1 MTSTHDG
8 QSPGGDSTSA
18 AIPRLSIFHQQN
30 GEPCQQFLNN
40 RASQDLTTF
49 VRRGLGVNAFSVG
62 AMPRAPLPSTA
73 KPPPGGFR
81 RGSVG
86 YRRASAAAFLAGA
99 GSLSVLYA
107 PQAVL
112 PLLAADFAIS
122 PAASSL
128 AISVSTGAIAVSLLP
143 MSSLSARWGYAR
155 VMTVSLA
162 VTTVLAV
169 LVPLSPTFATL
180 LALRAIQGVAFAG
193 VPALVIAYL
202 GSTIHGSWL
211 GSAVGLFVAGNT
223 VGGLSG
229 RLLAAAVADVVGWR
243 AAFAAVALFAGACLV
258 GFWWLLPTRG
268 DGARGERSE
277 FGDSTTTDKT
287 VGQHVAAHLRDS
299 GLLAL
304 FAISFVL
311 MSAFVSVYNY
321 LPYRLLDAPFAL
333 SPAVVGLIFLAYLAG
348 GFAAGVAGRLGD
360 RLGQGRVLRVTVLIS
375 LLAIL
380 LTWPDQLAFVLGG
393 LVLITAG
400 FFGAHSSASAD
411 VRRRAVRGGA
421 EASALYLSAYY
432 AGNGIGGYLS
442 GFAFEAWGWPGI
454 VAFVTCALLLALGL
468 VHVVRRPRRRVE
480 HGRPHRA

>member
-143 MSSLSARWGYAR
+143 MSALSARWGYAR

-229 RLLAAAVADVVGWR
+229 RLLAAAVADGV
-243 AAFAAVALFAGACLV
+243 
-258 GFWWLLPTRG
+258 
-268 DGARGERSE
+268 
-277 FGDSTTTDKT
+277 
-287 VGQHVAAHLRDS
+287 
-299 GLLAL
+299 LAL

-311 MSAFVSVYNY
+311 ISAFVCVYTS
-321 LPYRLLDAPFAL
+321 LPYRLLDAPFSL

-411 VRRRAVRGGA
+411 VRRRAVRGAA

-432 AGNGIGGYLS
+432 AGNGIGGCVRGASCRAS
-442 GFAFEAWGWPGI
+442 GG
-454 VAFVTCALLLALGL
+454 
-468 VHVVRRPRRRVE
+468 
-480 HGRPHRA
+480 